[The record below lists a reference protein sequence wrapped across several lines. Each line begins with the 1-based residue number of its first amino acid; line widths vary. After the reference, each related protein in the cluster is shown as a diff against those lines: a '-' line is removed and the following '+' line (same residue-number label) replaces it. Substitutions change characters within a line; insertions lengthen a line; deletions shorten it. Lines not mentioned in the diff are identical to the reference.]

1 MRQVNFL
8 IVTPDHLL
16 REEIMGVLT
25 PPYHK
30 VQFADNLNLI
40 SDHKSGLKDIDYV
53 VVDELSGWIPDD
65 IIRNNPQVTFI
76 YLDGFARHYPK
87 RYSNFRTISKISLL
101 STLNHFKYGF
111 IENNYSA

>member
-1 MRQVNFL
+1 MRQVKFL
-8 IVTPDHLL
+8 IVTPDSLL

-30 VQFADNLNLI
+30 VQFADNLNFLLDNK
-40 SDHKSGLKDIDYV
+40 SDLNDVDYV

-65 IIRNNPQVTFI
+65 MIKKNPHVTFI

-87 RYSNFRTISKISLL
+87 RFPNFRTISKISLL

-111 IENNYSA
+111 IENQYSA